1 VDTAIIII
9 VASFGRVEAGA
20 LFSLRGVPPLTASLS
35 WRRHP
40 DALAMA
46 LSLALLKATKPIEIE
61 ALIG

>member
-1 VDTAIIII
+1 
-9 VASFGRVEAGA
+9 
-20 LFSLRGVPPLTASLS
+20 LS

-46 LSLALLKATKPIEIE
+46 LSLALLKAAKPIEIE